1 MSKQFIN
8 YDAFLELASL
18 LDSENYPGG
27 SRKSHRST
35 AIPSGKNIS
44 IIVLYNRSVKTID
57 STSEIIKPVLNRI
70 ISTLDEE

>member
-18 LDSENYPGG
+18 SDPENYPGG
-27 SRKSHRST
+27 SRKSPRAT

-44 IIVLYNRSVKTID
+44 IIGLYNRSVKTID
-57 STSEIIKPVLNRI
+57 SNLPKS
-70 ISTLDEE
+70 

>member
-18 LDSENYPGG
+18 LDPENYPGG
-27 SRKSHRST
+27 SRKSPRAT

-44 IIVLYNRSVKTID
+44 IIGLYNRSVKTID
-57 STSEIIKPVLNRI
+57 SNLTKSKSILE
-70 ISTLDEE
+70 